1 MELTGLRRI
10 PRDSILAASVDTR
23 RNTVSGRQLN
33 ADPLGRMKMDRSVPN
48 LLWMSYLAATI
59 AGLMVFIWAIVILF
73 AAISA
78 LTLFAATT
86 LQLGGSKVVAGAL
99 VLLCG
104 LVSLGGGLIAAIF
117 VGRRIRAFTA
127 GRSILIGLLSV
138 LLLLTLFFVL
148 PTPFVYVLK

>member
-1 MELTGLRRI
+1 VDVVSRGDDRRI
-10 PRDSILAASVDTR
+10 DGV
-23 RNTVSGRQLN
+23 
-33 ADPLGRMKMDRSVPN
+33 
-48 LLWMSYLAATI
+48 
-59 AGLMVFIWAIVILF
+59 IWAIVILF

-86 LQLGGSKVVAGAL
+86 LQLGGSKVVAGVL
-99 VLLCG
+99 VLLGG